1 MKPRPKPQ
9 DSGTQELFRAKL
21 RNIINLDHELVR
33 LGELIDWARLER
45 HFAPYYREA
54 GRPGL
59 PIRLVVGL
67 HLLKHIEGLSDEAVC
82 ERWERDPYM
91 QYFCGEEYFQHA
103 FPLERSGMTHFRKR
117 VGEEALETL
126 LQETLAAAHRGGA
139 LSVRATEAVAVDT
152 TVQEKAIAHP
162 TAHGLLL
169 TAIEQ
174 LGRQAKK
181 TGLRLRQSYVRVA
194 RRAAMKTGRYLHAQQ
209 KRRAKRQVKFLRVRL
224 RRLIR
229 DVRRKMAA
237 LPALAESSVE
247 RLEYTLGRAWHIA
260 QQQRGDK
267 GYVYSWH
274 APETECISKGKA
286 RAPYEFGCKV
296 SIATNLHPAKGGH
309 FILQAR
315 ALHGNPYDGHTLKQA
330 LDDVREIVGRSP
342 LRVAVDQGYK
352 GHRLTDHPYT
362 AVFITGQRRGV
373 TDKIKRWLKRRAVV
387 EPVIGHAKNDGLL
400 GRNWLKGR
408 AGDRSNALLA
418 AAGFNLRQLLRFLR
432 GSPYFLR
439 DYFCALLITL
449 RPLTTLAA

>member
-21 RNIINLDHELVR
+21 RNIINLEHELVQ
-33 LGELIDWARLER
+33 LGGLIDWARLEM
-45 HFAPYYREA
+45 HFAPFYREA

-117 VGEEALETL
+117 VGEQALETL
-126 LQETLAAAHRGGA
+126 LQETLAAAYRGGA

-162 TAHGLLL
+162 TEHGLLL

-181 TGLRLRQSYVRVA
+181 KGLRLRQSYVRVA
-194 RRAAMKTGRYLHAQQ
+194 RKAAMKTGRYLHAQQ

-247 RLEYTLGRAWHIA
+247 RLEYTLGRALRASSAAIEITFIPGTRRKPNA
-260 QQQRGDK
+260 SAKAKRARRTN
-267 GYVYSWH
+267 S
-274 APETECISKGKA
+274 AARFPSPRICIRP
-286 RAPYEFGCKV
+286 RAGISSC
-296 SIATNLHPAKGGH
+296 
-309 FILQAR
+309 R
-315 ALHGNPYDGHTLKQA
+315 
-330 LDDVREIVGRSP
+330 RER
-342 LRVAVDQGYK
+342 
-352 GHRLTDHPYT
+352 YT
-362 AVFITGQRRGV
+362 AIRTMV
-373 TDKIKRWLKRRAVV
+373 T
-387 EPVIGHAKNDGLL
+387 
-400 GRNWLKGR
+400 
-408 AGDRSNALLA
+408 
-418 AAGFNLRQLLRFLR
+418 
-432 GSPYFLR
+432 
-439 DYFCALLITL
+439 T
-449 RPLTTLAA
+449 